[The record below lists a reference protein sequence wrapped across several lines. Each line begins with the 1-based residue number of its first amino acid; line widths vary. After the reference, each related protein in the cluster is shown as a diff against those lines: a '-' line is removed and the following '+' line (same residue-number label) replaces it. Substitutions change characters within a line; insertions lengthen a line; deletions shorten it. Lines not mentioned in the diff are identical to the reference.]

1 MTKLK
6 LPIGVNS
13 FREIREGGY
22 YYVDKTMHAR
32 TMMERGGWNFML
44 FRPRGFGKS
53 LFVDMLKELYEG
65 NEPLFRGLD
74 IHDHWDWS
82 VRHPV
87 VRLVFDTGDYTDPEW
102 LREDLVLQLIHYED
116 LLGIEMNFDEPC
128 FRFSRIISEMR
139 ESTGKRVVFL
149 VDGHTK
155 PIQDAIGEPEAA
167 AINRDLLVS
176 VYGVTKSDDGD
187 FETVLFAGPTAFPR
201 PGIFSGFNNSIDV
214 SIDWR
219 QSGCC
224 GFTEQELDAVFAAE
238 LEGLDRD
245 EIRRR
250 YYGYD
255 WSGAETGEVVYNP
268 FEILSAFRKREVR
281 DYWSEELA
289 SPEFLVETLL
299 ERGANTLKLEAKYTS
314 HYRLTSFDVGDLPT
328 EALLF
333 QGGYMKIEE
342 KTNDRDM
349 GVSYGLRYANREAR
363 QDLNRRLLSGMLPES
378 ALSAARNGSLDELL
392 AKDDFDGI
400 ATAFRNI
407 LAEIPERWQPEEDF
421 GNGFFESVFFSWFAA
436 QDMEVLGEYY
446 NYPSW
451 AGLEV
456 RLDDGRVSVFE
467 LITVGVERAN
477 PKEPGTPA
485 RDFAVERGAGHL
497 ITVEYDP
504 TGRKITAFGA
514 ERLRPA

>member
-6 LPIGVNS
+6 LPIGVKS

-32 TMMERGGWNFML
+32 TLMERGGKNFML

-65 NEPLFRGLD
+65 NEALFRGLD
-74 IHDHWDWS
+74 VHDHWDWS
-82 VRHPV
+82 VRRPV
-87 VRLVFDTGDYTDPEW
+87 VRLVFDTGDYTDSEW
-102 LREDLVLQLIHYED
+102 LREDLVIQLIHYED
-116 LLGIEMNFDEPC
+116 LLGIDMNFDSPYLR
-128 FRFSRIISEMR
+128 FRRIVSEMR

-155 PIQDAIGEPEAA
+155 PIQDAIGEPDAA
-167 AINRDLLVS
+167 AANRDLLVS
-176 VYGVTKSDDGD
+176 IYGVTKSDDKN
-187 FETVLFAGPTAFPR
+187 FEAVFFAGPTAFPR

-214 SIDWR
+214 SMDWR

-224 GFTEQELDAVFAAE
+224 GFTEQELDAVFAPE

-255 WSGAETGEVVYNP
+255 WSGYETGEVVYNP
-268 FEILSAFRKREVR
+268 FDILSAFQKREVR

-289 SPEFLVETLL
+289 SPEFMVEKLL
-299 ERGANTLKLEAKYTS
+299 ERGANSLRLETGSANDYC
-314 HYRLTSFDVGDLPT
+314 LTSFDDGDLPT

-333 QGGYMKIEE
+333 QGGYMKIAE
-342 KTNDRDM
+342 KIEDYNM
-349 GVSYGLRYANREAR
+349 GVRYRLGYANRETR
-363 QDLNRRLLSGMLPES
+363 QDLNKRLLNALLPES
-378 ALSAARNGSLDELL
+378 ALSVARNGSLGELL
-392 AKDDFDGI
+392 AAEDFDGI
-400 ATAFRNI
+400 AAVFQNV
-407 LAEIPERWQPEEDF
+407 LAEIPEQWQPEEDF

-436 QDMEVLGEYY
+436 QDMEVLGEDHF
-446 NYPSW
+446 YPSW
-451 AGLEV
+451 TGLVV

-467 LITVGVERAN
+467 LITVGAERAN
-477 PKEPGTPA
+477 PKDPGAPA
-485 RDFAVERGAGHL
+485 RDFAVERQAGHL

-504 TGRKITAFGA
+504 NGRKITAFAA
-514 ERLRPA
+514 ERL